1 MKPNNKP
8 YILGLTGGIA
18 SGKSNVA
25 GYLRG
30 FGCPVIDADEISRD
44 ITAKDGPALPHI
56 RQAFGDDVF
65 YDNGEL
71 NRSSLSAIV
80 FFDCDKLEKL
90 NEITH
95 PMIFEKMKRQLDELS
110 DYPIVTF
117 EVPLLFETGMD
128 KICDEVWTVYTSFEN
143 QMKRLMK
150 RNKLTEEQARARIIC
165 QMSNDERLARSDYS
179 IDSSFEYENT
189 FRQTQELWNDLLR
202 RLGLDGG

>member
-1 MKPNNKP
+1 MKPSNKP

-25 GYLRG
+25 GYIRG
-30 FGCPVIDADEISRD
+30 FGCPVIDADEISRN

-56 RQAFGDDVF
+56 RQAFGDYVF

-80 FFDCDKLEKL
+80 FFDCDKLKL
-90 NEITH
+90 LNDITH
-95 PMIFEKMKRQLDELS
+95 PIIFEKMKRKLNELS
-110 DYPIVTF
+110 DNPIVTL

-150 RNKLTEEQARARIIC
+150 RNKLTEEQARARILC
-165 QMSNDERLARSDYS
+165 QISNDERLARSDYS

-202 RLGLDGG
+202 RLGLDG

>member
-30 FGCPVIDADEISRD
+30 FGCPVIDADEISRN
-44 ITAKDGPALPHI
+44 ITAKDGVALPYI
-56 RQAFGDDVF
+56 RQAFGNSVF

-71 NRSSLSAIV
+71 NRSALSRVV
-80 FFDCDKLEKL
+80 FVDCDKLEKL

-95 PMIFEKMKRQLDELS
+95 PIIFEEMKKQLDELS
-110 DYPIVTF
+110 DYPIVTL

-143 QMKRLMK
+143 QMARLMK
-150 RNKLTEEQARARIIC
+150 RNKLTEEQARARIMC
-165 QMSNDERLARSDYS
+165 QISNEEKLARSDHT

-189 FRQTQELWNDLLR
+189 FRQTEELWNDLLR
-202 RLGLDGG
+202 RLKLDS